1 MQKLANKLSDSNTCT
16 FFDELGNVSEDR
28 AVQKCA
34 KLVDRPK
41 SGRVSIYLQKSGS
54 ITAEKEPSE
63 VSSNKGRLNG
73 SARRHEAS
81 GWAIRAV
88 CLKFPLATGFVAT
101 RLDPQD

>member
-1 MQKLANKLSDSNTCT
+1 MEKPQIFIEIGPLNNEFDTKSQTMQKLANKLSDSNTCT

-63 VSSNKGRLNG
+63 VS
-73 SARRHEAS
+73 
-81 GWAIRAV
+81 
-88 CLKFPLATGFVAT
+88 
-101 RLDPQD
+101 